1 MNYNIIIVQLRK
13 GLFTEFLSNN
23 FCRFQKYTI
32 SDVNINIHPRLYFKE
47 VVQFHAVCPKRMT
60 DCSPNMHTL
69 HIVHQQIRISETRTN
84 GALQSLENVAAQPI

>member
-1 MNYNIIIVQLRK
+1 MNYNIIIVQSRK

-23 FCRFQKYTI
+23 FCRFKKYTI
-32 SDVNINIHPRLYFKE
+32 SDKYFKE

-69 HIVHQQIRISETRTN
+69 HIVHQQICISETRTN
-84 GALQSLENVAAQPI
+84 GALQSLENVTAQPI